1 MASLIDELIDVLSLE
16 EKEYQDLILLSREK
30 TPVIVKGDLEKL
42 QKITEAEQFVVGKLN
57 KLERRRTEVAKDI
70 AIVLGKEEDTLK
82 VPDIIEILASQK
94 TEQERLKEVYDKLKA
109 TLKEMVRLNDINKG
123 LVQESLEFIEFNMNL
138 YKGIYQEPETGNYTK
153 SASASKPVATPGVF
167 DAKQ

>member
-1 MASLIDELIDVLSLE
+1 MASLIDELIDVLDKE

-57 KLERRRTEVAKDI
+57 KLEKRRTEVAKDI
-70 AIVLGKEEDTLK
+70 AVVLGKEEDGLK

-94 TEQERLKEVYDKLKA
+94 TEQDRLKEVYDRLKS

-123 LVQESLEFIEFNMNL
+123 LVKESLEFIEFNMNL

-153 SASASKPVATPGVF
+153 AASASKPVATPGVF

>member
-1 MASLIDELIDVLSLE
+1 MASLIDELIDVLDKE
-16 EKEYQDLILLSREK
+16 EKEYQDLILLSQEK

-57 KLERRRTEVAKDI
+57 KLEKKRAEVAKDI
-70 AIVLGKEEDTLK
+70 AIVLGKDEDGLK
-82 VPDIIEILASQK
+82 VSDIIDILASQEA
-94 TEQERLKEVYDKLKA
+94 EQERLKEVYDRLKA
-109 TLKEMVRLNDINKG
+109 TLKEMVRLNDMNKG
-123 LVQESLEFIEFNMNL
+123 LIKESLEFIEFNMNL

-153 SASASKPVATPGVF
+153 TASASMPMATPGVF

>member
-1 MASLIDELIDVLSLE
+1 MASLIDELIDVLNLE

-70 AIVLGKEEDTLK
+70 AVVLGKEEDELK

-94 TEQERLKEVYDKLKA
+94 AEQERLKEVYDRLKA

-123 LVQESLEFIEFNMNL
+123 LIQESLEFIEFNMNL

>member
-1 MASLIDELIDVLSLE
+1 MASLIDELIDVLDKE
-16 EKEYQDLILLSREK
+16 EREYQDLILLSREK

-42 QKITEAEQFVVGKLN
+42 QRITEAEQFVVTKLN
-57 KLERRRTEVAKDI
+57 KLEKKRVEVAKDI
-70 AIVLGKEEDTLK
+70 AMVLGEDEENLK

-94 TEQERLKEVYDKLKA
+94 TEQERLKEVYDRLKA

-123 LVQESLEFIEFNMNL
+123 LIKESLEFIEFNMNL

-153 SASASKPVATPGVF
+153 MASASAPMATPGVF